1 MEQSGLSSL
10 QVRNMNMVADDRGR
24 EAELKGR
31 DAFLTLKE
39 KPRGHLACE
48 VIDVVHAEK
57 DSPMD
62 SAKKDLEVTLRVGLV
77 VKKLG
82 VQIKSSYDNVRA
94 HYNACCRM
102 GVYIPIL
109 VVLPGEALDTV
120 IINAL
125 HLLGKA
131 FKYLFCG
138 AHERRYHSQGQSPV
152 AKPRFHRHW
161 CPRPQQFHMV
171 H

>member
-1 MEQSGLSSL
+1 VEVTGLSAL
-10 QVRNMNMVADDRGR
+10 EVRNMNADDRGR
-24 EAELKGR
+24 KAEEKGR
-31 DAFLTLKE
+31 DAFLILKK

-62 SAKKDLEVTLRVGLV
+62 QRKKDLEITLRVGLV

-82 VQIKSSYDNVRA
+82 VQIKSSYDNVR
-94 HYNACCRM
+94 HHFNACCRD

-109 VVLPGEALDTV
+109 VILPGETLDSV
-120 IINAL
+120 IVNAL

-131 FKYLFCG
+131 FKFLFCG
-138 AHERRYHSQGQSPV
+138 AHERKFHSQGHSPQV
-152 AKPRFHRHW
+152 KPRFHRHY
-161 CPRPQQFHMV
+161 CPRPQRFAMV